1 MKPHTSFFYF
11 FIGCALFFCACNS
24 ASNKNV
30 IQVSDSLVTLP
41 FFNQPDWTPE
51 WINQTDSSYNH
62 IHTIPSFSFLDQ
74 NGRVVDENLVN
85 GKIYVANFFF
95 TKCRNI
101 CPKMTNNMY
110 LLQEAFKNATSILLL
125 SHSVTPETDDVKV
138 LHKYA
143 LDNKVDA
150 TKWHLLTGNKKE
162 IYGLAKQQYFAGD
175 TVGYYQSGNE
185 FLHTENFILI
195 DQYRRIR
202 GVYNGTLL
210 VEINRIK
217 EDILL
222 LKSEITSV
230 VK

>member
-1 MKPHTSFFYF
+1 MKPHTTFFYF

-51 WINQTDSSYNH
+51 WINQTDSSYNN

-110 LLQEAFKNATSILLL
+110 LLQEAFKNDTSILLL

>member
-1 MKPHTSFFYF
+1 
-11 FIGCALFFCACNS
+11 
-24 ASNKNV
+24 
-30 IQVSDSLVTLP
+30 
-41 FFNQPDWTPE
+41 
-51 WINQTDSSYNH
+51 
-62 IHTIPSFSFLDQ
+62 
-74 NGRVVDENLVN
+74 
-85 GKIYVANFFF
+85 
-95 TKCRNI
+95 
-101 CPKMTNNMY
+101 MY
-110 LLQEAFKNATSILLL
+110 LLQEAFKNDTSILLL

-222 LKSEITSV
+222 LKSELTSV